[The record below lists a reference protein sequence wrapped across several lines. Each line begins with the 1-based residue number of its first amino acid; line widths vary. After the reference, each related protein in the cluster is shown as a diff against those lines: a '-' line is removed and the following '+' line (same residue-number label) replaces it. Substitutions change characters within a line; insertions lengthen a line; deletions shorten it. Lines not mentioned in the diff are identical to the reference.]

1 MSDRSAPAAAEA
13 PRSLNDSR
21 LLIPLSLFALYIIW
35 GSTYLAI
42 RYALQSYPPFLLAG
56 LRFLIA
62 GGLLF
67 GFLRL
72 RGVAPPSRR
81 QWRNAAITGVLLLG
95 FGNGMV
101 CFAEQRV
108 SSGIAAVAVASMP
121 LFAALFS
128 SLYGE
133 RPTQREGLGLAIG
146 FIGVVVLNLGSG
158 LSASRLG
165 AAALL
170 LAAMCWALGS
180 VWSKRQDMP
189 KGPMNTAAQMLCA
202 SVALIL
208 VALGAGERLPAHPT
222 VHATIALAYL
232 IVFGSIIAFSAYLY
246 VLKHVRP
253 ALATSYAYV
262 NPPVAVLFGLV
273 LVGEHVGPYDIA
285 GMAIILL
292 GVGVI
297 TLARRAQIRCCRVTT
312 RAAPS

>member
-1 MSDRSAPAAAEA
+1 MPDSSAPAVVDVTR
-13 PRSLNDSR
+13 PLTNPR

-42 RYALQSYPPFLLAG
+42 RFALESYPPFLLAG

-62 GGLLF
+62 GTLLF

-72 RGVAPPSRR
+72 RGIALPSRR
-81 QWRNAAITGVLLLG
+81 QWQNAAITGVLLLG
-95 FGNGMV
+95 FGNGLV
-101 CFAEQRV
+101 CFAEERV

-133 RPTQREGLGLAIG
+133 RPTRREGLGLAIG
-146 FIGVVVLNLGSG
+146 FIGVVVLNLGNG

-202 SVALIL
+202 SVALII
-208 VALGAGERLPAHPT
+208 VALSAGERLPVHPSL
-222 VHATIALAYL
+222 HATLAVAYL

-262 NPPVAVLFGLV
+262 NPPVAVMFGLL
-273 LVGEHVGPYDIA
+273 LVGEHVGPYDLA

-297 TLARRAQIRCCRVTT
+297 TLARQRR
-312 RAAPS
+312 S

>member
-1 MSDRSAPAAAEA
+1 MSDGSAPAAAEV
-13 PRSLNDSR
+13 PRSLTDPR

-42 RYALQSYPPFLLAG
+42 RYALESYPPFLLAG

-62 GGLLF
+62 GVLLF

-72 RGVAPPSRR
+72 RGVATPSKR

-128 SLYGE
+128 SLYCD
-133 RPTQREGLGLAIG
+133 RPTPREGLGLAIG

-158 LSASRLG
+158 LSASRIG

-202 SVALIL
+202 SAALIIVALS
-208 VALGAGERLPAHPT
+208 AGERLPAHPD
-222 VHATIALAYL
+222 VHATVAVAYL
-232 IVFGSIIAFSAYLY
+232 VVFGSIIAFSAYLY

-262 NPPVAVLFGLV
+262 NPPVAVLFGL
-273 LVGEHVGPYDIA
+273 LMVGEHVGPYDLA

-297 TLARRAQIRCCRVTT
+297 TLARQRGI
-312 RAAPS
+312 